1 MVVFLPFYLTL
12 RRYKFLQNVTLFF
25 RVIYKH
31 FEDAFVHIK
40 WGAVRG
46 VKSKAL
52 NSFGGGATKSSFG
65 VQKYRL
71 DSVDGGEAS
80 SSIRAARRSV
90 MI

>member
-1 MVVFLPFYLTL
+1 MPFYLTL

-31 FEDAFVHIK
+31 DAFVNIK